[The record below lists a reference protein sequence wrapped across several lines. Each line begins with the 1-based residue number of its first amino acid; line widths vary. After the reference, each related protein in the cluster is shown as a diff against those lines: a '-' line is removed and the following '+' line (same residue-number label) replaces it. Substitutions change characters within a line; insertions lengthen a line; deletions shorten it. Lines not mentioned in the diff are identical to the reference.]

1 MLACTRRELVALL
14 VPWRRFCGRGLCV
27 FVVMCRGLC
36 VFVVMCRGLCV
47 FVVMCRA
54 RLRARW
60 VDRARRSRRHT
71 ALASTSTLGC
81 VAHS

>member
-14 VPWRRFCGRGLCV
+14 VPWRRFCG
-27 FVVMCRGLC
+27 
-36 VFVVMCRGLCV
+36 RGLCV

>member
-14 VPWRRFCGRGLCV
+14 VPWRRFCG
-27 FVVMCRGLC
+27 RGLC